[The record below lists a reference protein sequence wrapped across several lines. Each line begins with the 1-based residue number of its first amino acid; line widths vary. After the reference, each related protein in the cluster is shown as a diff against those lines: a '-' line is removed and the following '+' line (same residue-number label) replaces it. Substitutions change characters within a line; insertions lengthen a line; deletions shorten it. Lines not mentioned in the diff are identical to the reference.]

1 MKKRYRVII
10 VGSGPS
16 GIFAALTLARAGVED
31 IAIFERGKDI
41 QDRKRGRGMELL
53 CGWGGAGAF
62 SDGKLTLSPRVGG
75 FLSDF
80 IPQKELMNLIKEAD
94 ET

>member
-10 VGSGPS
+10 VGFGPS

-41 QDRKRGRGMELL
+41 QNRKRGRSQSL
-53 CGWGGAGAF
+53 
-62 SDGKLTLSPRVGG
+62 
-75 FLSDF
+75 
-80 IPQKELMNLIKEAD
+80 NLGI
-94 ET
+94 